1 MHPGKETSTTPTLWR
16 GPVTPE
22 GFLCV
27 FFQNVEQQNTPSPHL
42 MKTAPRPPVARR
54 QNQSQLARTL
64 GCSRTTVWKI
74 LQSPNAPKR
83 DAKGCFD
90 LEAVRELLE
99 AESPAAGERA
109 QMHRLRLRKLL
120 LEVTRAEREDRA
132 ARGESIGIDS
142 LRQGLGALMAEL
154 GALLESKF
162 VGELPKRYAGRDFV
176 EITEMNKAAVDE
188 VARRFKSGITDLSSP
203 RGV

>member
-1 MHPGKETSTTPTLWR
+1 
-16 GPVTPE
+16 
-22 GFLCV
+22 
-27 FFQNVEQQNTPSPHL
+27 
-42 MKTAPRPPVARR
+42 MKTTPRPPVARR

-120 LEVTRAEREDRA
+120 LEVTRAEREDRVG
-132 ARGESIGIDS
+132 RGESVSMDS
-142 LRQGLGALMAEL
+142 VRAALSALMQEL
-154 GALLESKF
+154 ALLMRTRFEN
-162 VGELPKRYAGRDFV
+162 ELPSRYLGKDQHECRRLNEQAIDD
-176 EITEMNKAAVDE
+176 I
-188 VARRFKSGITDLSSP
+188 VARFRAGSAALGSE
-203 RGV
+203 RAG